1 MVEREALQRRVYPE
15 LEKFCAERGARFQ
28 AVDLRWGI
36 TAGQVELGEVLLVC
50 LNEIDRPFLK
60 PRD

>member
-36 TAGQVELGEVLLVC
+36 TAGRAELGEVLPIC